1 MKNEKEVINA
11 TIVKPRKEHS
21 NNNVWVKLLVMFC
34 LIAIGAA
41 GMYGVIKLMPGTTI
55 VNKLEKEVTVN

>member
-34 LIAIGAA
+34 LSA
-41 GMYGVIKLMPGTTI
+41 MPRS
-55 VNKLEKEVTVN
+55 